1 MLSKN
6 KVKLIRSLQQK
17 KHRHEQGLFLV
28 EGEKMVAELLAENSP
43 TGKGIYQ
50 IQELLAVS
58 DWLMEHESLIEEA
71 SFPVEEIKAVDLEK
85 ISALK
90 TPNKV
95 LAVVKMP
102 QRNLRY
108 MEDEMVL
115 MLDGVRDP
123 GNLGTIIRTAD
134 WFGVSEV
141 ICSLDTVDMY
151 NPKVVQST
159 MGSLFRI
166 PVSYR
171 ELTEAIFDLRI
182 NNPLKPVYGAT
193 THGES
198 IYQLDLSSNAII
210 VLGSESH
217 GISENV
223 GHLITKKISI
233 PRFGAGESL
242 NVASAAAVLCSEF
255 KRLQYV

>member
-17 KHRHEQGLFLV
+17 KFRHEQGLFLV
-28 EGEKMVAELLAENSP
+28 EGEKMIAELLEASSAN
-43 TGKGIYQ
+43 GGGHYQ
-50 IQELLAVS
+50 IQELLAVQ
-58 DWLMEHESLIEEA
+58 DWLDQNETLLGDVQ
-71 SFPVEEIKAVDLEK
+71 FPVESIKEVDLER

-90 TPNKV
+90 TPNQV

-102 QRNLRY
+102 ERNLRNV
-108 MEDEMVL
+108 EDGMIL

-134 WFGVSEV
+134 WFGISEV
-141 ICSLDTVDMY
+141 ICSMDSVDMY

-182 NNPLKPVYGAT
+182 NNPLKPVFGAT
-193 THGES
+193 VLGES
-198 IYQLDLSSNAII
+198 VYDLDLRSNAIV

-223 GHLITKKISI
+223 GHLLTKKISI

-242 NVASAAAVLCSEF
+242 NVASAAAILCSEF